1 MNPDRGHGRMR
12 TTSAG
17 HTTGL
22 EREDISCDV
31 IPEKR
36 KKRDRERDQ
45 VVTVKKE
52 NQLRKPE

>member
-12 TTSAG
+12 TMSAG

-22 EREDISCDV
+22 QCEDISCAV
-31 IPEKR
+31 ISEKR
-36 KKRDRERDQ
+36 KKREREGDQ
-45 VVTVKKE
+45 DVPVKKE